1 MILDVIVLKTKKN
14 NKNSNNKNNCAKG
27 FLIFLYKTSSK
38 LNNLPTNFQDKAI
51 FITKMSES

>member
-14 NKNSNNKNNCAKG
+14 NNNNKNNCAKG